1 MALKSSSPIN
11 LAALRQ
17 DYSMLPRIAAVKAQ
31 ADQQIIGAI
40 QSGLEKRKERIEK
53 KEKNDLNIKLLDQ
66 IIKKDKRNKIV
77 PPDVTAEEL
86 AKYVPLE
93 ETIKYSQAIGT
104 INQGLRQQRQ
114 LRKAAEGLISNIP
127 GIDEATKR
135 RLARANPEAAIEF
148 GIKAQQGKDSDYEL
162 KEIVGADGTKR
173 LVRINIKT
181 GELTPV
187 TERVTTLGS
196 SEGVDLGGR
205 PVSRINPVDGRPVFS
220 APTIENVPV
229 TIPRTPSKEV
239 QKRKLDADRVIELY
253 KGQAFSG
260 PVDIA
265 GIAKSLNISESA
277 VRGIIEENLTK
288 IRSESF
294 SKLQEMEK
302 SLPGITEY
310 VAKLASIDPSKG
322 QPQGSGFLG
331 LTGKEYEASDFGDVE
346 AIGRFNV
353 FLRANPEILRIYGV
367 PENTIADIMR
377 LESQLTNELS
387 TKTRYSVEE
396 IPDIIR
402 LGY

>member
-1 MALKSSSPIN
+1 
-11 LAALRQ
+11 
-17 DYSMLPRIAAVKAQ
+17 MLPRIAAVKAQ

-104 INQGLRQQRQ
+104 INQGLRQQRR

-135 RLARANPEAAIEF
+135 RLARANPEAAIKL
-148 GIKAQQGKDSDYEL
+148 GIEAQQGKDLNYEL
-162 KEIVGADGTKR
+162 KQIGDKLYRV
-173 LVRINIKT
+173 NIDT
-181 GELTPV
+181 NEATPV
-187 TERVTTLGS
+187 TERVTTPGS
-196 SEGVDLGGR
+196 SQGVDLGGR
-205 PVSRINPVDGRPVFS
+205 PVSQIDPATGKPVTS
-220 APTIENVPV
+220 APTTKDAPLIVPPSPADIKAKRELQ
-229 TIPRTPSKEV
+229 TKDILNLYRSQART
-239 QKRKLDADRVIELY
+239 
-253 KGQAFSG
+253 G

-265 GIAKSLNISESA
+265 GIAKQLKISEPV

-288 IRSESF
+288 IRSEAF

-302 SLPGITEY
+302 SFPGITEY
-310 VAKLASIDPSKG
+310 VGKLASIDPSKG

-346 AIGRFNV
+346 AIEKFNV

-367 PENTIADIMR
+367 PESTIADIMR

-387 TKTRYSVEE
+387 TKTRYSVQE